1 MQNYYF
7 GKLDNSYI
15 FYLDHY
21 SIDLFNFSKNFST
34 VYCNEIIFDDFDDS
48 SLNNKKISMISFTEK
63 IKDKTVTEFNIVFEN
78 NIHIQNIWWDDILII
93 SDFDK
98 MVTILNNIRNTF
110 SNDNIKYL
118 EIALNSPN
126 NYFTLDNNRI
136 SKENINPN
144 DFLNFIKNSDRYQDK
159 ERKFFLVPWEFS

>member
-7 GKLDNSYI
+7 GKLDNSFI
-15 FYLDHY
+15 LYLDPC
-21 SIDLFNFSKNFST
+21 SIDLFDFSENFFT
-34 VYCNEIIFDDFDDS
+34 VYCNEIIFDGFDDS

-63 IKDKTVTEFNIVFEN
+63 IKDKTITEFNIVFEN

-98 MVTILNNIRNTF
+98 MVTILNDIRNTF

-126 NYFTLDNNRI
+126 NYFTFDNNRI

-159 ERKFFLVPWEFS
+159 ERKFFSTLGI

>member
-7 GKLDNSYI
+7 GKLDNSFI
-15 FYLDHY
+15 LYLDPC
-21 SIDLFNFSKNFST
+21 SIDLFDFRENFST

-48 SLNNKKISMISFTEK
+48 SLNNKKFSMISFTEK
-63 IKDKTVTEFNIVFEN
+63 IKDKTITEFNVVFDN

-93 SDFDK
+93 SNLDK
-98 MVTILNNIRNTF
+98 IDVILNDIRNTF
-110 SNDNIKYL
+110 SSNNIKYF

-126 NYFTLDNNRI
+126 NYITLDNNRI

-159 ERKFFLVPWEFS
+159 ERKFFSTLGI

>member
-7 GKLDNSYI
+7 GKLDNSFI
-15 FYLDHY
+15 LYLDPC
-21 SIDLFNFSKNFST
+21 SIDLFDFRENFST

-48 SLNNKKISMISFTEK
+48 SLNNKKFSRISFTEK
-63 IKDKTVTEFNIVFEN
+63 IKDKTITEFNVVFDN

-93 SDFDK
+93 SNLDK
-98 MVTILNNIRNTF
+98 IDVILNDIRNTF
-110 SNDNIKYL
+110 SSNNIKYF
-118 EIALNSPN
+118 EIALNSTN
-126 NYFTLDNNRI
+126 NYITLDNNRI

-159 ERKFFLVPWEFS
+159 ERKFFY